1 MLSRWSERCPDSGAA
16 MLPPKADR
24 IIDLGYAFR
33 ASKVLLSA
41 VELGVFTALAAKP
54 LDLASLR
61 QKVGVA
67 ERGAWD
73 FFDALVALR
82 MLDRGADGY
91 YANTPEAD
99 FYLDADKPT
108 YIGGDLAH
116 LNARLYA
123 QWNNLTASL
132 KTGNPQT
139 GSSVAGNFSKMYGD
153 PKTLETFAAAMT
165 GGTLPAA
172 MAIATRFPWDTY
184 ERLVDV
190 GTAQGCLP
198 TCVAKLH
205 HRIRGGGF
213 DLAPLRPLFEHYVA
227 KHGVADR
234 LRFFDGNFFDD
245 PFPATDVLVLGRV
258 LHNWDTETKVMLLRK
273 AHAAIPAGG
282 AVIVYERLID
292 DARRVNAAG
301 MLSSLNMLVMTEAG
315 FDFTAQECVGWMRS
329 VGFHC
334 MRVENLT
341 ADHSMV
347 VTIK

>member
-1 MLSRWSERCPDSGAA
+1 

-82 MLDRGADGY
+82 MLDRSADGY

-116 LNARLYA
+116 LNAQLYA

-139 GSSVAGNFSKMYGD
+139 GSSIAGNFSKMYGD

-184 ERLVDV
+184 ERLIDI

-198 TCVAKLH
+198 TLRGQATSLH
-205 HRIRGGGF
+205 SWWR
-213 DLAPLRPLFEHYVA
+213 LRPCSTSTAVRALCGKARCRGSAAV
-227 KHGVADR
+227 
-234 LRFFDGNFFDD
+234 LR
-245 PFPATDVLVLGRV
+245 RQ
-258 LHNWDTETKVMLLRK
+258 LLRRSISG
-273 AHAAIPAGG
+273 H
-282 AVIVYERLID
+282 R
-292 DARRVNAAG
+292 
-301 MLSSLNMLVMTEAG
+301 
-315 FDFTAQECVGWMRS
+315 CVGARARAAQL
-329 VGFHC
+329 GY
-334 MRVENLT
+334 
-341 ADHSMV
+341 
-347 VTIK
+347 